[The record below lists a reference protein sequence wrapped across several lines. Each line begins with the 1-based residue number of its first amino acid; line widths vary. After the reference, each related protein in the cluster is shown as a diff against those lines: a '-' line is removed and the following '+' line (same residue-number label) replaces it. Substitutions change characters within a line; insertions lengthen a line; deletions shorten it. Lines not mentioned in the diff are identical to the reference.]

1 MIFDGNEDEYNNMNL
16 SWMMRLQ
23 QGDQVYLRI
32 AAGTRGTLFANA
44 VVHMIWTGNLLK
56 ADA

>member
-23 QGDQVYLRI
+23 QGDQVKLLQHLGKLYV
-32 AAGTRGTLFANA
+32 TRNL
-44 VVHMIWTGNLLK
+44 HIIWTGNLLK